1 MAGHQASVEHG
12 SHTTTKDDL
21 LAALPDMIF
30 RVGPGDV
37 YLEFHGGERDLAVP
51 PDQFLGRRVEEVLP
65 GPLAELFREASAR
78 ARQTGQLQVV
88 EYELPPGSG
97 HHFEARAVLAGQA
110 DVVYVVRNVTER
122 RQAEAALRQ
131 ALVDRAELERR
142 LAQADRLSALGT
154 LAAGVAHEIN
164 NPLTYVRG
172 SLELVAEAVAAVG
185 LASQT
190 SMGLLEALEDARGGV
205 ERIRR
210 AVQGLQAFAAP
221 QGRART
227 TLALPALAEK
237 AAALVMN
244 EVRHRARFV
253 LQDEGAPPVHADEG
267 GLVQVLVNLL
277 LNAAQAIRPGHQAEN
292 EIRVVVRAVDGRAVV
307 EVRDSGEGIPPEHL
321 SRIFDPFFTT
331 REPGVGSGLGLSIC
345 HAITRAHEGTLA
357 VESAPGQGTVV
368 RLSLPAAPRPE
379 QAPAASAPA
388 VRPRVLV
395 VDDEPRVLATTAR
408 LLRGEFEVEVEGDGR
423 AALER
428 IRAGA
433 RYDAILCDLMMPNL
447 TGMAFHQAL
456 ASQAPDLA
464 PRCAFLTGGAF
475 TEEARRFLEAL
486 PDRTM
491 EKPFEVEALRAM
503 VRRLASG
510 PAGRA

>member
-1 MAGHQASVEHG
+1 MGGRDQREQDE
-12 SHTTTKDDL
+12 SHTTTRDDL

-37 YLEFHGGERDLAVP
+37 FLEFHGGERDLAMP
-51 PDQFLGRRVEEVLP
+51 PGQFLGRRVSEVMP
-65 GPLAELFREASAR
+65 GPLADLFQAASAR
-78 ARQTGQLQVV
+78 ARETGQLQLV

-97 HHFEARAVLAGQA
+97 HHFEARAVRAGQA

-131 ALVDRAELERR
+131 AVTERAELTRR

-154 LAAGVAHEIN
+154 LAAGLAHELN

-172 SLELVAEAVAAVG
+172 SLELVAEAVATVG
-185 LASQT
+185 LPPQT
-190 SMGLLEALEDARGGV
+190 SAGLLEALEEARGGV

-221 QGRART
+221 QGRARA
-227 TLALPALAEK
+227 TLALPPLVDK

-253 LQDEGAPPVHADEG
+253 RQDEGAPPVHADEG

-277 LNAAQAIRPGHQAEN
+277 LNAAQAIRPGREAEN
-292 EIRVVVRAVDGRAVV
+292 EIRVVTRAAEGRAVL
-307 EVRDSGEGIPPEHL
+307 EVRDTGEGIAPEHL
-321 SRIFDPFFTT
+321 ARVFDPFFTT

-345 HAITRAHEGTLA
+345 HAIATAHAGTLA
-357 VESAPGQGTVV
+357 VESAPGKGTVV
-368 RLSLPAAPRPE
+368 RLSLPP
-379 QAPAASAPA
+379 APAAAASGAGA
-388 VRPRVLV
+388 AAERRRRRVLV
-395 VDDEPRVLATTAR
+395 VDDEPKVLATTAR
-408 LLRGEFEVEVEGDGR
+408 LLRAEFDVEVEGDGR

-433 RYDAILCDLMMPNL
+433 RYDVILCDLMMPNM

-456 ASQAPDLA
+456 LGQAPDLA
-464 PRCAFLTGGAF
+464 RRCAFLTGGAF
-475 TEEARRFLEAL
+475 TEEARRFLEARPEL
-486 PDRTM
+486 AM
-491 EKPFEVEALRAM
+491 EKPFEVEALRAL
-503 VRRLASG
+503 VRRV
-510 PAGRA
+510 AGG